1 MIDNTTQ
8 DYRLIKKVYTPSQI
22 AFASF
27 VGGLA
32 ALVYFLMANFGMLG
46 QTVNKYK
53 TLMAGAIA
61 LFCLLFILPDLLE
74 GAGLCI

>member
-1 MIDNTTQ
+1 MTDNTTQ
-8 DYRLIKKVYTPSQI
+8 DYHLKKVYTPSQI

-53 TLMAGAIA
+53 TFNGWRDWWEIDAR
-61 LFCLLFILPDLLE
+61 
-74 GAGLCI
+74 